1 VLGHCNANLTL
12 PFTKKPS
19 QASAHWPV
27 SGLVI
32 ECMLTVASAD
42 RTCAINMSHDIL
54 LLKSFYKD
62 STALPVAGP
71 SGQHAEADGCSE
83 PE

>member
-1 VLGHCNANLTL
+1 
-12 PFTKKPS
+12 
-19 QASAHWPV
+19 
-27 SGLVI
+27 
-32 ECMLTVASAD
+32 MLTVASAD